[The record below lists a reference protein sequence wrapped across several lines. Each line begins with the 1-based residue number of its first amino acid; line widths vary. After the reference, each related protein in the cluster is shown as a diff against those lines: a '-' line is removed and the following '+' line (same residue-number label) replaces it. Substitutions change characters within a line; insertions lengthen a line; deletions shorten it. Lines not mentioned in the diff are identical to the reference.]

1 MLSHFAVVSADEEQ
15 LNSAIEQYFTCE
27 AAGSGADCDRSH
39 FDKSVYPG
47 LVTSTFALLG
57 FLPCVSLIFVV
68 NWRGV
73 KETFQGIF
81 HKIHPTGSSKLLDK
95 DMGETK
101 EIIVAH
107 SESDP

>member
-1 MLSHFAVVSADEEQ
+1 MVSADKEQ

-27 AAGSGADCDRSH
+27 AAGSGADCDSSH
-39 FDKSVYPG
+39 FDQSVYAG

-73 KETFQGIF
+73 KEIFQGIF
-81 HKIHPTGSSKLLDK
+81 HRINQNGSSKLLDK

-101 EIIVAH
+101 EIIVPH